1 LEHSIASHHAA
12 TKTDLKNL
20 TQDELV
26 EYAVSLGQ
34 PAFRGRQLLAWL
46 YRPGI
51 TEFSQMTDLAKE
63 FRAVLAEH
71 ARMSS
76 FAEPVTE
83 HSADGAVKFG
93 FRLEDGLLIESVLIP
108 EEDRNTLCVS
118 SQAGCA
124 MQCRFCL
131 TGQMGFRRNL
141 SRAEIVNQ
149 ICAARDWLRANA
161 GENEGLKLG
170 LTNVVFMG
178 MGEPLANLDN
188 LLAAL
193 SILTEQRGLD
203 FSARRITVSTCGLVP
218 QMLELGEKTKVNL
231 AVSLH
236 AADNAT
242 RSSLMPVNN
251 RWPIE
256 ELLTACT
263 NYSRKKR
270 QRIMFEYTLF
280 EGINDSDADARK
292 LAALLRDVPCKI
304 NLLAMNEGGGLPYS
318 SPPFER
324 LLRFQQILMADNY
337 TVFIRKSRGA
347 DISAACGLLASKA
360 EAAQEQSGYVS
371 TTSPYSRTECD
382 LVQGL
387 CLP

>member
-1 LEHSIASHHAA
+1 MTSEQ
-12 TKTDLKNL
+12 KTDLKNL

-63 FRAVLAEH
+63 FRAILTENAY
-71 ARMSS
+71 MSS
-76 FAEPVTE
+76 FSDPITE
-83 HSADGAVKFG
+83 ISTDGAVKFG
-93 FRLEDGLLIESVLIP
+93 FRLGDGLMIESVLIP

-124 MQCRFCL
+124 MKCRFCL

-149 ICAARDWLRANA
+149 ICATQDWMRANEERLP
-161 GENEGLKLG
+161 GPEKN
-170 LTNVVFMG
+170 LTNLVFMG
-178 MGEPLANLDN
+178 MGEPLANFDN

-193 SILTEQRGLD
+193 SILTEQRGLN
-203 FSARRITVSTCGLVP
+203 FSSRRITVSTCGLVP

-242 RSSLMPVNN
+242 RSSLMPIND

-256 ELLTACT
+256 ELLAACKE
-263 NYSRKKR
+263 YPGKKR

-280 EGINDSDADARK
+280 AGINDADIDARK
-292 LAALLRDVPCKI
+292 LAVLLREVPCKI
-304 NLLAMNEGGGLPYS
+304 NLLSMNEGGGLPYT

-324 LLRFQQILMADNY
+324 LLRFQKILMDANY

-347 DISAACGLLASKA
+347 DISAACGLLAA
-360 EAAQEQSGYVS
+360 NTAAV
-371 TTSPYSRTECD
+371 
-382 LVQGL
+382 
-387 CLP
+387 